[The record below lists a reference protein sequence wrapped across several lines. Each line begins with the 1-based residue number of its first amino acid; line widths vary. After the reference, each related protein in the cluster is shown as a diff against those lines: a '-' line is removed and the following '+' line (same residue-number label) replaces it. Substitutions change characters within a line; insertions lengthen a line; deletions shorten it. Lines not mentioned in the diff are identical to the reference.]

1 MNPNEETMFM
11 PNGQNVPQDIQN
23 QVPPQAPFNQEM
35 APDEYFEGEEAPKKK
50 GDNTWQA
57 VAIGGVTGIL
67 LGTGGVLA
75 ANAMTSGDAASED
88 ITDDV
93 ADTTEGGL
101 LTAHVSDD
109 MSFSQAFAA
118 ARAEVGPGGVFEWR
132 GGLYGTFTAD
142 EWANMSQA
150 ERNEFAHDAYGGGS
164 THESHYTAHHTTVH
178 HDHHVHHTVHHD
190 DAQHDTAHHD
200 HHGDPAGTTGE
211 EAMADTGG
219 TSTATHFTSDGGDV
233 AVGDDDVQVVGVRDV
248 EMGDGS
254 IATVGNINVGGND
267 VFLVD
272 VDRDTVF
279 DYAMGDFNQDGSV
292 TDDEVRDIS
301 DDNITVADL
310 QGNPDSIDPGAD
322 DAGIAY
328 TEQDLAPD
336 APDYM
341 PTAEV

>member
-11 PNGQNVPQDIQN
+11 PNAQPPIPQDINN
-23 QVPPQAPFNQEM
+23 QMPPQAPQDGEFLS
-35 APDEYFEGEEAPKKK
+35 DEFIEGEEAPKKK
-50 GDNTWQA
+50 DSNVWQA

-75 ANAMTSGDAASED
+75 ANAMSPSDAAEED
-88 ITDDV
+88 IIAD
-93 ADTTEGGL
+93 DTTEGGL
-101 LTAHVSDD
+101 PTAHVSDN

-142 EWANMSQA
+142 EWNHMSQA
-150 ERNEFAHDAYGGGS
+150 ERNEFAHDAYGAGS
-164 THESHYTAHHTTVH
+164 GNEHYTAQHTTVHHTDH
-178 HDHHVHHTVHHD
+178 HDHHVHHTD
-190 DAQHDTAHHD
+190 HHD
-200 HHGDPAGTTGE
+200 HHVNHTDHQGTATMATTGG
-211 EAMADTGG
+211 EAMADNGEPHH
-219 TSTATHFTSDGGDV
+219 STTFTDNDV
-233 AVGDDDVQVVGVRDV
+233 AISDNDVQVVGVRDV

-254 IATVGNINVGGND
+254 VATVGNINVGGND

-279 DYAMGDFNQDGSV
+279 DYAMGDFNGDGNV
-292 TDDEVRDIS
+292 GDDEVRDIT
-301 DDNITVADL
+301 DQNITVADL
-310 QGNPDSIDPGAD
+310 QGQPDSIDPGAD
-322 DAGIAY
+322 DPNIAY

-341 PTAEV
+341 PTAEI

>member
-11 PNGQNVPQDIQN
+11 PNGQNAMPQDMSNQMPP
-23 QVPPQAPFNQEM
+23 QVPFAEDMQ
-35 APDEYFEGEEAPKKK
+35 GEEFIDETAPKKS
-50 GDNTWQA
+50 GNGVWQA

-67 LGTGGVLA
+67 LGAGGMMA
-75 ANAMTSGDAASED
+75 ANAMTSGDAEDVTSED
-88 ITDDV
+88 VTDGELQ
-93 ADTTEGGL
+93 EGL
-101 LTAHVSDD
+101 SAAHVSDD

-150 ERNEFAHDAYGGGS
+150 ERNEFAHNAYGGGS
-164 THESHYTAHHTTVH
+164 SVEHDTVH
-178 HDHHVHHTVHHD
+178 HDVHDHHVHHTVHTD
-190 DAQHDTAHHD
+190 DAAHTD
-200 HHGDPAGTTGE
+200 HRATTPMGMTDE
-211 EAMADTGG
+211 EAMADNGSDSH
-219 TSTATHFTSDGGDV
+219 STIYSEDSGDV
-233 AVGDDDVQVVGVRDV
+233 AFGGDDDVQVVGVRDV

-254 IATVGNINVGGND
+254 VATVGNINVGGND

-279 DYAMGDFNQDGSV
+279 DYAMGDFNSDGTV
-292 TDDEVRDIS
+292 ADDEVRDIT
-301 DDNITVADL
+301 DQNITVADL

-322 DAGIAY
+322 DAGVAY

-336 APDYM
+336 TPDYM
-341 PTAEV
+341 PTADI